1 MIQVKFH
8 WVIQKKLHQVTPAT
22 IRNDSFKLID
32 TLASEGAWEPR
43 ARAESQEARAKSQKA
58 RAESQEQEPSAKSL
72 RSQASCIAF
81 RMLTFSSIASTFIVS
96 FQLVVEFNVIRP
108 ISLIGVI
115 GLCLIASSVSSA
127 SLAHRLIG
135 FAGLIGSSTHRLF
148 CERLATAVNKATK
161 ITWLNYTASHGVAAL
176 WISASEFVNTAT
188 AYYAASSLHVR
199 TFARKKICWWL
210 ALAKKKMWL
219 WIASFDNPYYGDVL
233 QLAEQLFSLS
243 LPQKMT
249 KTASWGSVR
258 ISTHGYQLV
267 T

>member
-1 MIQVKFH
+1 MDINGH
-8 WVIQKKLHQVTPAT
+8 TGRI
-22 IRNDSFKLID
+22 
-32 TLASEGAWEPR
+32 
-43 ARAESQEARAKSQKA
+43 
-58 RAESQEQEPSAKSL
+58 SL
-72 RSQASCIAF
+72 VG
-81 RMLTFSSIASTFIVS
+81 LGLNGLVS
-96 FQLVVEFNVIRP
+96 FIGRSIVGFIGLSLDSLGGLTGHISLVGRCIIGLIESAASSNHWP
-108 ISLIGVI
+108 ISLNGVI

-176 WISASEFVNTAT
+176 RISASEFVNAAT
-188 AYYAASSLHVR
+188 AYYAASLLHVR
-199 TFARKKICWWL
+199 TFAREKICWWL

-219 WIASFDNPYYGDVL
+219 WIASFDNPYDGDVL

-249 KTASWGSVR
+249 KTAS
-258 ISTHGYQLV
+258 
-267 T
+267 